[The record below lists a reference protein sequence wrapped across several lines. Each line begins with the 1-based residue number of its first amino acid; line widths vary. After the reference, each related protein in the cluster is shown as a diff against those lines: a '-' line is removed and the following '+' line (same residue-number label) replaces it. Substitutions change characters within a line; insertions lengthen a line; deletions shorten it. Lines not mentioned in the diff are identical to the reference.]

1 MILKHFKRC
10 VDVVWVGFINIQHSV
25 VFCALFLFR
34 LLKGYKSDKAKMYVF
49 ADLTHAKLV
58 ANIQ

>member
-10 VDVVWVGFINIQHSV
+10 VDVVWVGFINI